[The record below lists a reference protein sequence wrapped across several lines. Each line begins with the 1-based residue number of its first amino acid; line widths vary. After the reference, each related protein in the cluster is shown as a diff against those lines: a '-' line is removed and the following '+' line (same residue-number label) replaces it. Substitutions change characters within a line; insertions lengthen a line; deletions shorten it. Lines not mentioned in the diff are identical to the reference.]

1 MLNTNSM
8 VSDDYDRFS
17 YKRLKKL
24 GRMLSTGCKTI
35 NTSQLKHEEDSI
47 QEVIQYQ
54 LNLIQVP
61 PGKVGR
67 GKGRRGVMG
76 SGILGP

>member
-1 MLNTNSM
+1 
-8 VSDDYDRFS
+8 
-17 YKRLKKL
+17 
-24 GRMLSTGCKTI
+24 MLSRVYKTI

-47 QEVIQYQ
+47 QEPPLYQ
-54 LNLIQVP
+54 LNLIQVVP

-67 GKGRRGVMG
+67 GKGGRRGVMG